1 MSNEMIPFA
10 LREEELE
17 LVVSEKTLGSLTT
30 NARQIKE
37 LVERALPM
45 YDAANYDASNIDA
58 AKKDKAMLNNVSK
71 ALNARR
77 IELEK
82 EFMKPFTEFKA
93 IVGETVDLIKTASGR
108 IDDVVKVQEQREKDA
123 KREQIAAL
131 WDASGSP
138 LVALDRIFRSTWL
151 NKTVPLKAIDTEVKE
166 IVAKID
172 NDIATIEAIGED
184 VDLLKGLYLDTLD
197 LNRTIQYARTLK
209 DNRERAK
216 AEAERKAAEE
226 GRRAAEAERKAA
238 EVVTRP
244 AEPVAESPAVE
255 DVPTAPAPAATSKPE
270 LYTRAFRVTTT
281 KENIIALANFMKAR
295 GIVFERVDAGN
306 ATTAR
311 VGSNA

>member
-151 NKTVPLKAIDTEVKE
+151 NKTVPLKAIDAEVKE

-216 AEAERKAAEE
+216 AEAERKAAE
-226 GRRAAEAERKAA
+226 
-238 EVVTRP
+238 VQRP
-244 AEPVAESPAVE
+244 PEPAPEPVHAHTPAAAPVTPSPA
-255 DVPTAPAPAATSKPE
+255 TNSPE
-270 LYTRAFRVTTT
+270 LYTRTFRVTTT
-281 KENIIALANFMKAR
+281 RENIIALGDFMNAR
-295 GIVFERVDAGN
+295 GIKFEKV
-306 ATTAR
+306 
-311 VGSNA
+311 V

>member
-1 MSNEMIPFA
+1 MIPFA

-151 NKTVPLKAIDTEVKE
+151 NKTVPLKAIDAEVKE

-216 AEAERKAAEE
+216 AEAERKAAE
-226 GRRAAEAERKAA
+226 
-238 EVVTRP
+238 VQRP
-244 AEPVAESPAVE
+244 PEPTPEPVHAHTPAAAPVTPSPA
-255 DVPTAPAPAATSKPE
+255 TNSPE
-270 LYTRAFRVTTT
+270 LYTRTFRVTTT
-281 KENIIALANFMKAR
+281 RENIIALGDFMNAR
-295 GIVFERVDAGN
+295 GIKFEKV
-306 ATTAR
+306 
-311 VGSNA
+311 V

>member
-1 MSNEMIPFA
+1 VSNELIPFA

-45 YDAANYDASNIDA
+45 YDAANYDETNIDA
-58 AKKDKAMLNNVSK
+58 AKKDKAMLNNVGK

-77 IELEK
+77 IEFEK

-93 IVGETVDLIKTASGR
+93 VVGETVDLIKTASAK
-108 IDDVVKVQEQREKDA
+108 IDDVVKTQEQREKDA
-123 KREQIAAL
+123 KGEQVTAL
-131 WDASGSP
+131 WAECGTP
-138 LVALDRIFRSTWL
+138 LVPIGKVFRSAWL
-151 NKTVPLKAIDTEVKE
+151 NKTAALKAVKAEIVE

-172 NDIATIEAIGED
+172 SDIATIEAIGED

-216 AEAERKAAEE
+216 AEAERKAAE
-226 GRRAAEAERKAA
+226 AQ
-238 EVVTRP
+238 RP
-244 AEPVAESPAVE
+244 PEPAPEPVQ
-255 DVPTAPAPAATSKPE
+255 APAPVAAPVTPAPTPSSPE
-270 LYTRAFRVTTT
+270 LYTRTFRVTTT
-281 KENIIALANFMKAR
+281 RENIIALGDFMNSR
-295 GIVFERVDAGN
+295 GIKFEKV
-306 ATTAR
+306 
-311 VGSNA
+311 V